1 MRGHAGFARRGG
13 HTAMLDRPTTNL
25 ANPSAVPPDDQAL
38 LDAYSRAV
46 IDVVE
51 RVGPA
56 VVRLDV
62 ASERRRDGTGSG
74 GVVAADGPL
83 LPNNHAGGD
92 AGPPTAPPGER

>member
-25 ANPSAVPPDDQAL
+25 ANPPAVPPDDQAL

-56 VVRLDV
+56 VVRLDL
-62 ASERRRDGTGSG
+62 ASERRRDGAGSG
-74 GVVAADGPL
+74 GVVAPGGRL
-83 LPNNHAGGD
+83 LTHSPVGGHA
-92 AGPPTAPPGER
+92 ARATATTV